1 MILFNLI
8 SALYIIDQDTPC
20 QLETPAIPLKFD
32 IFNQVFV
39 NSLSPDISTLYKAN
53 KLLISTLY
61 DYMTLLSPIRGYIKK
76 LASGSERL
84 YTQNTIH

>member
-20 QLETPAIPLKFD
+20 QPETPTIPSKFD
-32 IFNQVFV
+32 IFNQVFI
-39 NSLSPDISTLYKAN
+39 NSSPPDISTLYKAN
-53 KLLISTLY
+53 KLLISTLH
-61 DYMTLLSPIRGYIKK
+61 DYMTLLSPIYRYIKK